1 MKKVWETRG
10 NLVMKL
16 VSSLFQINFKS
27 VRTPH
32 QWTAFP
38 KTEKAPTQEIRDRQS
53 LIHKYVHEV
62 LLRIPCTF
70 AVKDLVAKKELYHQ
84 KYPTNIKKTILR

>member
-1 MKKVWETRG
+1 MSNIAVTKHRERNRVERNQQFCHHNKRPTFHMKKVWETRG

-32 QWTAFP
+32 LWTAFP
-38 KTEKAPTQEIRDRQS
+38 KN
-53 LIHKYVHEV
+53 
-62 LLRIPCTF
+62 LRLP
-70 AVKDLVAKKELYHQ
+70 
-84 KYPTNIKKTILR
+84 N